1 MAIALGFATIKC
13 IIIIFSDTFFS
24 REVAQPL
31 FILLLFQNKK
41 FIRHRRV
48 IIRPKMKKP
57 SAEHYVNEAIPFKQV
72 FLIGA
77 NGEKIGVTYTNDAI
91 EQAKNLKMDLVL
103 IQAEPKPIARILDY
117 GKFKYDRKKKQK
129 EVKEKQATV
138 QNREVRLTPMIGEND
153 LLTKSRK
160 AREFLLKG
168 DRIKVSLK
176 LRGREIGRQDLGLAT
191 LEKFF
196 KTLED
201 IAEITKEAKLVNDR
215 FLDMNLQ
222 PNKQKIARYL
232 KEKELSDK
240 SKENVTKEGE

>member
-1 MAIALGFATIKC
+1 MIKAGN
-13 IIIIFSDTFFS
+13 
-24 REVAQPL
+24 R
-31 FILLLFQNKK
+31 
-41 FIRHRRV
+41 
-48 IIRPKMKKP
+48 KP
-57 SAEHYVNEAIPFKQV
+57 SAEHYVNQAIPFKQV
-72 FLIGA
+72 FLIGPD
-77 NGEKIGVTYTNDAI
+77 GEKIGVKYTNEAI
-91 EQAKNLKMDLVL
+91 EMAKSQKLDLVL
-103 IQAEPKPIARILDY
+103 IQVEPKPIARMLDY

-129 EVKEKQATV
+129 EIKEKQTNI

-191 LEKFF
+191 LDKFF

-201 IAEITKEAKLVNDR
+201 IAEITKEAVLVNDR

-222 PNKQKIARYL
+222 PNKQKIAKYMKKL
-232 KEKELSDK
+232 EDEKKNDVS
-240 SKENVTKEGE
+240 TKEGE

>member
-1 MAIALGFATIKC
+1 MAKSQKL
-13 IIIIFSDTFFS
+13 
-24 REVAQPL
+24 
-31 FILLLFQNKK
+31 
-41 FIRHRRV
+41 
-48 IIRPKMKKP
+48 
-57 SAEHYVNEAIPFKQV
+57 
-72 FLIGA
+72 
-77 NGEKIGVTYTNDAI
+77 
-91 EQAKNLKMDLVL
+91 DLVL
-103 IQAEPKPIARILDY
+103 IQVEPKPVARMLDY

-129 EVKEKQATV
+129 EIKEKQTNI

-191 LEKFF
+191 LDKFF

-201 IAEITKEAKLVNDR
+201 IAEITKEAVLVNDR

-222 PNKQKIARYL
+222 PNKQKIAKYMKKL
-232 KEKELSDK
+232 EDEKKNDVS
-240 SKENVTKEGE
+240 TKEGE